1 MAKDYYDVLGV
12 DEDAS
17 EDEIKKAYRK
27 KAKKYHPDMNP
38 DLDKEEA
45 EEKFKE
51 VTEAYEVL
59 SDPDKRA
66 QYDRFGHTG
75 PSQGFDFNNQDYERA
90 RNAFGDSSFDDI
102 FDLFFG
108 EGRGRGRSSQTAA
121 QKGEDLQRKL
131 RVSLEDAAKGTR
143 VKFSIPRFVKCGRC
157 DGSGVKPGSS
167 KRTCPHCN
175 GQGEIRQKQQTMLG
189 SFVNVQTCPKCGGSG
204 EVIDEPC
211 PKCRGEG
218 RVKEKTEISVKVPP
232 GVKDG
237 SRLRLRGKGNVGR
250 RGAPPGDLFIT
261 VEVKKH
267 ETFIRKGDDILTT
280 VPVQFTQLTLGDTIK
295 VPTLDGVEKID
306 VKPGTQSGEKIK
318 LRDRGIP
325 HLNKRGK
332 GDQIVRL
339 KAVTPTDLGSEEREL
354 IERLNELLDS
364 PVGNNNSDERES
376 FFEKLK
382 NFREEFRK

>member
-1 MAKDYYDVLGV
+1 MAKDYYDILGV

-45 EEKFKE
+45 EERFKE

-66 QYDRFGHTG
+66 QYDRFGHAG
-75 PSQGFDFNNQDYERA
+75 PSQGFDFNNQDFERA
-90 RNAFGDSSFDDI
+90 RSAFSDSSFDDI

-108 EGRGRGRSSQTAA
+108 EGRRRSRSQTAA

-131 RVSLEDAAKGTR
+131 RISLEDAAKGTQ
-143 VKFSIPRFVKCGRC
+143 VKFSIPRFVKCDHC
-157 DGSGVKPGSS
+157 NGSGVKPGSS
-167 KRTCPHCN
+167 KRTCTHCN
-175 GQGEIRQKQQTMLG
+175 GRGEIRQQQQTMLG

-204 EVIDEPC
+204 EIIDNPC
-211 PKCRGEG
+211 TKCRGEG

-237 SRLRLRGKGNVGR
+237 SRLRLKGKGNVGR
-250 RGAPPGDLFIT
+250 KGAPAGDLFIT
-261 VEVKKH
+261 VDIKEH

-280 VPVQFTQLTLGDTIK
+280 VPVHFTQLILGGK
-295 VPTLDGVEKID
+295 VSVPTLDGVEKIE
-306 VKPGTQSGEKIK
+306 VEPGTQSGEKIR
-318 LRDRGIP
+318 LRKRGIP
-325 HLNKRGK
+325 HLNKPGK

-339 KAVTPTDLGSEEREL
+339 KALTPTDLNPEEKDL
-354 IERLNELLDS
+354 VKKLNERLGS
-364 PVGNNNSDERES
+364 PVGNNSDESES
-376 FFEKLK
+376 LFEKLK